1 MTENLLQK
9 VEEKVMT
16 LVTELE
22 NVRKELQHTR
32 SELNQSR
39 QENSQLKSEKMN
51 SIEKM
56 QDLMSLLDAVD
67 MDVAAAPQHEYAGRM
82 EVVAAG

>member
-1 MTENLLQK
+1 MTDTLLQK

-22 NVRKELQHTR
+22 NLRKELQHTR
-32 SELNQSR
+32 SELNHSR
-39 QENSQLKSEKMN
+39 QENTALKSEKMN
-51 SIEKM
+51 YVEKM

-67 MDVAAAPQHEYAGRM
+67 TDVEVSHSHQDYARM
-82 EVVAAG
+82 EVVAG

>member
-1 MTENLLQK
+1 MTDSLLQK

-22 NVRKELQHTR
+22 NLRKELQHTR
-32 SELNQSR
+32 SELTHAR
-39 QENSQLKSEKMN
+39 QENSLLKSEKIN
-51 SIEKM
+51 YIEKM
-56 QDLMSLLDAVD
+56 QNLVSLLDAVD
-67 MDVAAAPQHEYAGRM
+67 ADVTPAATHEYAGRM

>member
-1 MTENLLQK
+1 MTDNLLMK

-22 NVRKELQHTR
+22 TARKEIYHMR
-32 SELNQSR
+32 SELNHAR
-39 QENSQLKSEKMN
+39 QENSNLKSEK
-51 SIEKM
+51 IGYLEKL
-56 QDLMSLLDAVD
+56 QDLVSLLDAVD
-67 MDVAAAPQHEYAGRM
+67 AMEPVPVDHHANL

>member
-1 MTENLLQK
+1 MTDNLLMK

-22 NVRKELQHTR
+22 NARKEIQHVR
-32 SELNQSR
+32 SELNHAR
-39 QENSQLKSEKMN
+39 QENSNLKSEKI
-51 SIEKM
+51 SYLEKL
-56 QDLMSLLDAVD
+56 QDLVSLLDAVD
-67 MDVAAAPQHEYAGRM
+67 AIEPTMQDHHANL

>member
-1 MTENLLQK
+1 MTDSLLQK

-22 NVRKELQHTR
+22 NLRKELQHAR
-32 SELNQSR
+32 SELNHAR
-39 QENSQLKSEKMN
+39 QENSLLKTEKIN
-51 SIEKM
+51 CIEKM
-56 QDLMSLLDAVD
+56 QDLVSLLDAVD
-67 MDVAAAPQHEYAGRM
+67 ADASVNEYSGIM